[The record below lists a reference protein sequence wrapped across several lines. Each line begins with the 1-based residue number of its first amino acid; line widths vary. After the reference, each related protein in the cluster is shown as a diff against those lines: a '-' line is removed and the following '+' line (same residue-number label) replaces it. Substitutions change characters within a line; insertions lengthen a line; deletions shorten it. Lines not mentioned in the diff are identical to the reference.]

1 MLCVSYKSSAG
12 HAVLIQRNLYVGN
25 RAASTDEAFLASKGY
40 NNLKMCLINF
50 LIILYGFTEIKYI
63 INVADKVKAKT
74 QPEFVEKGGIFY
86 LNTGFADRQDTKAL
100 LETYL
105 FLKDK
110 LKLIFEKEKAVL
122 IHCDQGRN
130 RCRKSFLFFLM
141 VFRSVVYVIKSLFFS
156 NVFQICGNLSYVC
169 IGVYELV
176 FVRCIPS
183 PEGNSVFTTSG
194 CLHK

>member
-12 HAVLIQRNLYVGN
+12 HAFLIQRNLYVGN
-25 RAASTDEAFLASKGY
+25 RAASADQAFLKSKGY

-74 QPEFVEKGGIFY
+74 QPEFVERGGIFY

-130 RCRKSFLFFLM
+130 RCRKSFLFF
-141 VFRSVVYVIKSLFFS
+141 F
-156 NVFQICGNLSYVC
+156 NGFQIC
-169 IGVYELV
+169 
-176 FVRCIPS
+176 
-183 PEGNSVFTTSG
+183 
-194 CLHK
+194 CLCYQISFFF

>member
-1 MLCVSYKSSAG
+1 M
-12 HAVLIQRNLYVGN
+12 
-25 RAASTDEAFLASKGY
+25 
-40 NNLKMCLINF
+40 
-50 LIILYGFTEIKYI
+50 
-63 INVADKVKAKT
+63 
-74 QPEFVEKGGIFY
+74 
-86 LNTGFADRQDTKAL
+86 NTGFADRQDTKAL

-183 PEGNSVFTTSG
+183 PEGNSVFTTYLRMFAQMRHFSG
-194 CLHK
+194 RVMKKRYNLEEHLTTQFLGGQDPGTREGI